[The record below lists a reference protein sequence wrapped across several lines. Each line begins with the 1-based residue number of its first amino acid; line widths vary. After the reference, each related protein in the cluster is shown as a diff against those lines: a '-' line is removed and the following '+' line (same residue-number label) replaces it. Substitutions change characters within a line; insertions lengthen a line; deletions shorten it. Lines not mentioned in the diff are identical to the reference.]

1 MKLEPLLLA
10 LVICASAGQGQEADS
25 AAMAQDTPAPAPVEA
40 EKPKDPIV
48 CKRVTQSHTRISSSQ
63 RTCLPKSQ
71 WDIQNREL
79 DEMQRRLKYVS
90 PRNSG

>member
-1 MKLEPLLLA
+1 MLRSVLMA
-10 LVICASAGQGQEADS
+10 LMIGATPVAVHAQEADRPE
-25 AAMAQDTPAPAPVEA
+25 TPEA

-71 WDIQNREL
+71 WDIQSREL
-79 DEMQRRLKYVS
+79 DEMQRRNNQLR
-90 PRNSG
+90 PNAQG